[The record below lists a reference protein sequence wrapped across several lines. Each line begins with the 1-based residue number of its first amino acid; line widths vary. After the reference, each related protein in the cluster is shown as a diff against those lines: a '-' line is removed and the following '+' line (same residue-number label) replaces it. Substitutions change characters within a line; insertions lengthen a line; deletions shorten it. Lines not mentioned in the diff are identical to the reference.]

1 MCGFPVF
8 VSAQTIGQHSTRYNE
23 TVSDDGEIGPIQRVS
38 EKDRDYFRRLG
49 EWEAENERQDLERHL
64 ARSLEERLAYGWLVT
79 RTHSPYLR
87 PAPDDGNE
95 QFYLRARELGLLI
108 R

>member
-1 MCGFPVF
+1 M
-8 VSAQTIGQHSTRYNE
+8 E

-49 EWEAENERQDLERHL
+49 EWEAENERQDLARHL
-64 ARSLEERLAYGWLVT
+64 ARSLDERLAFSWRATVT
-79 RTHSPYLR
+79 HGRFLR
-87 PAPDDGNE
+87 PGADDDGE
-95 QFYLRARELGLLI
+95 LYARARRLGLLI